1 MQKGHKHSSGLKC
14 VQIAEVMDISFPL
27 VHNCNVLSPHLKK
40 GKKKKK
46 NQTSS

>member
-27 VHNCNVLSPHLKK
+27 VHNCNVLSPHLNTE
-40 GKKKKK
+40 K